1 MDGKFSFFHK
11 FLSALS
17 QGPAGLPAASPGRLR
32 FLALGLLI
40 HSKSRAKRPGET
52 ECRFAALGFLPDA
65 YIDAYIISAKWIF
78 SFLKIRAPIPNRT
91 MVMIQK

>member
-11 FLSALS
+11 VLSALS

-65 YIDAYIISAKWIF
+65 YIISAKWIF